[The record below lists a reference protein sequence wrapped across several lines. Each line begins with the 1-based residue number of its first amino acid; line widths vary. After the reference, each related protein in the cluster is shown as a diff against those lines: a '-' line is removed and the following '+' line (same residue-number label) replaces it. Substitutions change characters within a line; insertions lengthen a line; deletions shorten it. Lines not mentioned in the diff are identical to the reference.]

1 MLVRYQNVELDVR
14 PDDAHEWLLE
24 SALVA
29 EGYGV
34 TPENIRWHK
43 SQNADEFTEGKHF
56 ISVSNPNANP
66 RGGIPRE
73 QTYWTKKGVVRL
85 GFFIRS
91 ERAKSFR
98 DWAEDLIV
106 HQLQRKPSTNI
117 DLMQMY
123 LDELRMNEQRIHQ
136 VETAQAELLE
146 RVETVAAKVTAV
158 NDEFFTLAGYY
169 HLRGQRF
176 NLTTVQAQQTGKT
189 LKRKSQEL
197 GYVVG
202 SSHSERYGRV
212 NTYHK
217 FVLQVVLGF

>member
-1 MLVRYQNVELDVR
+1 MLVRYQNIELDVR

-34 TPENIRWHK
+34 GVDAIYAHLKR
-43 SQNADEFTEGKHF
+43 NASEFIDGKHYTRSRQ
-56 ISVSNPNANP
+56 IV
-66 RGGIPRE
+66 GIAE
-73 QTYWTKKGVVRL
+73 KDVIFWTKKGVVRL

-91 ERAKSFR
+91 ERAKAFR

-123 LDELRMNEQRIHQ
+123 LDELRMNEQRLHQ
-136 VETAQAELLE
+136 VETAHAQLLE
-146 RVETVAAKVTAV
+146 RVETVAAKVTTV

-169 HLRGQRF
+169 QLQGQRF

-202 SSHSERYGRV
+202 SSHSEKYGRV

>member
-1 MLVRYQNVELDVR
+1 MLVRYQNIEMEVR

-34 TPENIRWHK
+34 TTDAIRQHK
-43 SQNADEFTEGKHF
+43 SRNADEFVEGKHF
-56 ISVSNPNANP
+56 TTVTNSH
-66 RGGIPRE
+66 GGGNV
-73 QTYWTKKGVVRL
+73 TMWTKKGVVRL

-91 ERAKSFR
+91 ERAKAFR
-98 DWAEDLIV
+98 DWAEDLIIN
-106 HQLQRKPSTNI
+106 QLQRKPSTNI

-123 LDELRMNEQRIHQ
+123 LDELRASEQRIHR
-136 VETAQAELLE
+136 VETAHAELLE

-169 HLRGQRF
+169 QLQGQKF
-176 NLTTVQAQQTGKT
+176 NLTTVQSQQTGKT

-202 SSHSERYGRV
+202 SSHSEKYGRV

>member
-1 MLVRYQNVELDVR
+1 MLVRYQNVEMEVR

-34 TPENIRWHK
+34 TVDAILAHRKRNT
-43 SQNADEFTEGKHF
+43 DEFTEGKHY
-56 ISVSNPNANP
+56 ITTDNLSAVVKGDKPNT
-66 RGGIPRE
+66 IF
-73 QTYWTKKGVVRL
+73 WTKKGVVRL

-91 ERAKSFR
+91 ERAKAFR
-98 DWAEDLIV
+98 DWAEDLIIN
-106 HQLQRKPSTNI
+106 QLQRKPSTNI

-123 LDELRMNEQRIHQ
+123 LDELRANEQRIHQ
-136 VETAQAELLE
+136 VETAHAQLLE

-169 HLRGQRF
+169 QLQGQRF
-176 NLTTVQAQQTGKT
+176 NLTTVQSQQTGKT